1 MGASIQPALE
11 RGRGQGEHAETPA
24 VLSLSGMGKRQ
35 EIPLFPL
42 GTVLLCGG
50 RLPLQ
55 IFEPRYLDLVARC
68 MKTDTGFGVVLIRE
82 GSEARRP
89 DDDGPPSVFDV
100 GTYAT
105 IVDFNALANGRLG
118 ILCAGGEKFRIHRSW
133 EAADKLLMADVE
145 FLPQERIAAVGEEFR
160 PLVETLR
167 VLVKHPMIQQLA
179 LDVDYEDAR
188 SVSWRLA
195 ELLPLAAE
203 TKQSLLQ
210 MPLPRERLVEIRRL
224 IAKLRG

>member
-1 MGASIQPALE
+1 
-11 RGRGQGEHAETPA
+11 
-24 VLSLSGMGKRQ
+24 MGKRQ

-42 GTVLLCGG
+42 RTVLLCGG

-55 IFEPRYLDLVARC
+55 IFEPRYLDLVALC
-68 MKTDTGFGVVLIRE
+68 MKSDTGFGVVLIRE
-82 GSEARRP
+82 GSETRAP
-89 DDDGPPSVFDV
+89 DGGPPSVFDI

-105 IVDFNALANGRLG
+105 IVDFNPLDSGHLG
-118 ILCAGGEKFRIHRSW
+118 ILCAGGGKFRIHRSW
-133 EAADKLLMADVE
+133 EAANKLMMADVE
-145 FLPQERIAAVGEEFR
+145 FLPKERPAAVAAEFH
-160 PLVETLR
+160 PLVDTLR

-179 LDVDYEDAR
+179 LEVDFEDAR

-210 MPLPRERLVEIRRL
+210 MTLPRERLVEIRRL
-224 IAKLRG
+224 VTKLRG